1 MYKYKYDHVCNYPIS
16 TCPLS
21 HITNELNL
29 IYTAPFVWTC
39 GSMFLLGYG
48 GLSWP
53 GQPKVQTEYN
63 SKSYLWKRS
72 DKRGGD
78 RRLSFDVPAWTPSS
92 CPGGRF
98 LCGTLRPPW
107 PPLTAAS
114 TTDPSSSPP
123 LWTRPGWRGC
133 RRCPGPGHKPS
144 RYFKHCVSKHQRE
157 AKGKI
162 VSFLSS
168 NCNNTSVWIS
178 NAASNQL
185 MPASFTRLRSESVSK
200 PRDSQIHLEFKHLA
214 GRDECHVLIQIL
226 TQLQLHA
233 ERSITSEHAA
243 LYNQPV

>member
-1 MYKYKYDHVCNYPIS
+1 
-16 TCPLS
+16 
-21 HITNELNL
+21 
-29 IYTAPFVWTC
+29 
-39 GSMFLLGYG
+39 MFLLGYA

-92 CPGGRF
+92 CPAGLF

-200 PRDSQIHLEFKHLA
+200 PFTLSLNTWQDGMNATSLSKFLRNYSSMLRDL
-214 GRDECHVLIQIL
+214 
-226 TQLQLHA
+226 LHQ
-233 ERSITSEHAA
+233 STPLYTTSRC
-243 LYNQPV
+243 N

>member
-1 MYKYKYDHVCNYPIS
+1 
-16 TCPLS
+16 
-21 HITNELNL
+21 
-29 IYTAPFVWTC
+29 
-39 GSMFLLGYG
+39 MFLLGYA

-92 CPGGRF
+92 CPAGRF

-200 PRDSQIHLEFKHLA
+200 PFTLSLNTWQDGMNATSLSKFLRNYSSMLRDL
-214 GRDECHVLIQIL
+214 
-226 TQLQLHA
+226 LHQ
-233 ERSITSEHAA
+233 STPLYTTSRC
-243 LYNQPV
+243 N

>member
-1 MYKYKYDHVCNYPIS
+1 
-16 TCPLS
+16 
-21 HITNELNL
+21 
-29 IYTAPFVWTC
+29 
-39 GSMFLLGYG
+39 MFLLGYG

-92 CPGGRF
+92 CPAGRF

-200 PRDSQIHLEFKHLA
+200 PFTLSLNTWQDGMNATSLSKFLRNYSSMLRDL
-214 GRDECHVLIQIL
+214 
-226 TQLQLHA
+226 LHQ
-233 ERSITSEHAA
+233 STPLYTTSRC
-243 LYNQPV
+243 N

>member
-1 MYKYKYDHVCNYPIS
+1 
-16 TCPLS
+16 
-21 HITNELNL
+21 
-29 IYTAPFVWTC
+29 
-39 GSMFLLGYG
+39 MFLLGYA

-98 LCGTLRPPW
+98 LYGTLRPPW

-200 PRDSQIHLEFKHLA
+200 PFTLSLNTWQDGMNATSLSKFLRNYSSMLRDL
-214 GRDECHVLIQIL
+214 
-226 TQLQLHA
+226 LHQ
-233 ERSITSEHAA
+233 STPLYTTSRC
-243 LYNQPV
+243 N